1 MNETRYLT
9 LSDVIAIH
17 ERMMQQLRL
26 PPNPLRPDGTLE
38 SALNCPR
45 MAAWDEEADVV
56 HQAALLGTG
65 ISQAQAF
72 LDGNKR
78 TAYLVMVTFLR
89 LNGFDYVGDRLE
101 LAQQFEAFA
110 LQSRDAQAL
119 YNFELW
125 LRMRVSSQ

>member
-1 MNETRYLT
+1 
-9 LSDVIAIH
+9 
-17 ERMMQQLRL
+17 
-26 PPNPLRPDGTLE
+26 
-38 SALNCPR
+38 
-45 MAAWDEEADVV
+45 MAAWYEEADIVR
-56 HQAALLGTG
+56 QAALLGTG
-65 ISQAQAF
+65 ISRAQAF
-72 LDGNKR
+72 LDGSKR